1 MFPIS
6 RMPFPHAVYGCLS
19 RMHVLHDGPACR
31 TQARSV
37 YRSRILIL
45 HGDTARRSCT
55 SVLMP
60 VSHAIPARRSRTTIP
75 LVDPMLD
82 PLSDPAC

>member
-60 VSHAIPARRSRTTIP
+60 VSHAIPARWSRTP
-75 LVDPMLD
+75 VPQN
-82 PLSDPAC
+82 DPARRPHALPAF